1 MSETQSPQQKLLRE
15 MFGAAVEA
23 AMPRTCV
30 PPFLPDPSGIER
42 LVVVGAGKASAAM
55 ARAVED
61 NWQGSLEGLVVT
73 RYGYEVDCDRIEIV
87 TAAHPV
93 PDAAGEEAAK
103 RIMQIAH
110 SMGEG
115 DVMLCLISGGGS
127 TLLAAPAEGL
137 TLEDKQEV
145 NKALLRSGA
154 NIAEMNCVRKY
165 LSLVKGGRLAA
176 AAAPARVI
184 SLLISDVPGDD
195 PSVIASG
202 PTVPD
207 ATSYADAR
215 AILEKYSIDP
225 SPQVKQVLESEP
237 DETPKPGDP
246 RLEGAETTLAA
257 LPQASLEAAAKIAA
271 AAGYTP
277 HILGDALEGNAS
289 DLGVEHAKLALA
301 AKVGEGD
308 ITGKVAIISGGE
320 TTVVVKGNG
329 RGGRNSEYVLA
340 MAEALDGANGV
351 HAIACDTDGVDGS
364 EENAGAEIDP
374 ETLARAIG
382 VDVRQMLDNND
393 AYTFFEKAGGLVV
406 TGPTF
411 TNVNDFRAILIDPW
425 SLGPGSERGRG
436 AKTR

>member
-1 MSETQSPQQKLLRE
+1 MSDPHSDQMNAPQQAVLRD
-15 MFGAAVEA
+15 MFDAAVEA

-30 PPFLPDPSGIER
+30 PPFLPSPEGIGR

-61 NWQGSLEGLVVT
+61 NWSGPLEGLVVT
-73 RYGYEVDCDRIEIV
+73 RYGYEVACDRIEIV

-93 PDAAGEEAAK
+93 PDAAGEAAAK
-103 RIMQIAH
+103 RIMAIAQ
-110 SMGEG
+110 SLGKD

-127 TLLAAPAEGL
+127 ALLAAPAEGL
-137 TLEDKQEV
+137 TLEDKQDV
-145 NKALLRSGA
+145 NRALLRSGA
-154 NIAEMNCVRKY
+154 NIAEMNCVRKH

-176 AAAPARVI
+176 AAAPAKVI

-215 AILEKYSIDP
+215 AILERYGIEP
-225 SPQVKQVLESEP
+225 SHQVQAVLNDEP

-246 RLEGAETTLAA
+246 RLAEAETTLVA
-257 LPQASLEAAAKIAA
+257 LPQASLEAAARVAEQ
-271 AAGYTP
+271 AGYRP
-277 HILGDALEGNAS
+277 VILGDALEGEARI
-289 DLGVEHAKLALA
+289 LAQEHAALALKA
-301 AKVGEGD
+301 QRGEGD

-320 TTVVVKGNG
+320 TTVVVRGEG

-340 MAEALDGANGV
+340 MAEALDGASGL

-364 EENAGAEIDP
+364 EENAGAAIDP
-374 ETLARAIG
+374 ETLTRGRAVGLDARA
-382 VDVRQMLDNND
+382 MLDGND
-393 AYTFFEKAGGLVV
+393 AYTYFEKAGGLVV

-411 TNVNDFRAILIDPW
+411 TNVNDFRAILVDP
-425 SLGPGSERGRG
+425 
-436 AKTR
+436 